1 MFTQSKLNQLGPIQF
16 GLFCGTAAVPEEL
29 RIDRHSND
37 FHLTQ
42 STRAPNLLLTPRI
55 NQSYDSNIYMT
66 LTEAVTPLDTKTR
79 ILNAAEKLFGLNG
92 FDATSLRDITAEAQ
106 VNLAAV
112 NYHFQSKDS
121 LIDAIIE
128 RRILPINQ
136 RRFEMLDAAGHPP
149 GVEQVV
155 EAFLAPLLML
165 EVLPAVPLIGRVL
178 SNPSQFVERVYKKH
192 LQHVA
197 ERFSQAIREA
207 IPELSQEDAFWR
219 LHFMAGCMT
228 HVLALSSVLP
238 MMSGQAVDRHAL
250 MRRLVNFIAAG
261 LRAPVPANTNA
272 ADPMRKEP

>member
-1 MFTQSKLNQLGPIQF
+1 
-16 GLFCGTAAVPEEL
+16 
-29 RIDRHSND
+29 
-37 FHLTQ
+37 
-42 STRAPNLLLTPRI
+42 
-55 NQSYDSNIYMT
+55 MT
-66 LTEAVTPLDTKTR
+66 LTEAVTPFDTKTR
-79 ILNAAEKLFGLNG
+79 ILNAAEKLFGMNG

-136 RRFEMLDAAGHPP
+136 RRFEMLGAAGDSPS
-149 GVEQVV
+149 VEQIV
-155 EAFLAPLLML
+155 EAFLTPLLML

-197 ERFSQAIREA
+197 ERFSQAIRDA
-207 IPELSQEDAFWR
+207 IPGLSAEDAFWR

-238 MMSGQAVDRHAL
+238 MMSGQPIDRHAL
-250 MRRLVNFIAAG
+250 MRRLVSFISAG
-261 LRAPVPANTNA
+261 MRAPVA
-272 ADPMRKEP
+272 ATSMTEGS

>member
-1 MFTQSKLNQLGPIQF
+1 MISMESI
-16 GLFCGTAAVPEEL
+16 
-29 RIDRHSND
+29 
-37 FHLTQ
+37 
-42 STRAPNLLLTPRI
+42 
-55 NQSYDSNIYMT
+55 
-66 LTEAVTPLDTKTR
+66 TPLDTKTR
-79 ILNAAEKLFGLNG
+79 ILDAAEKLFGMNG

-121 LIDAIIE
+121 LIDAVIE

-149 GVEQVV
+149 SVDQIV
-155 EAFLAPLLML
+155 EAFLAPMLML
-165 EVLPAVPLIGRVL
+165 EVLPAVPVIGRVL

-207 IPELSQEDAFWR
+207 IPGLSPEEAFWR

-228 HVLALSSVLP
+228 HILALSSVLP
-238 MMSGQAVDRHAL
+238 LISGQPVDRHAL
-250 MRRLVNFIAAG
+250 MRRLVNFITAG
-261 LRAPVPANTNA
+261 LRAPVA
-272 ADPMRKEP
+272 ATTPVPQI

>member
-1 MFTQSKLNQLGPIQF
+1 
-16 GLFCGTAAVPEEL
+16 
-29 RIDRHSND
+29 
-37 FHLTQ
+37 
-42 STRAPNLLLTPRI
+42 
-55 NQSYDSNIYMT
+55 MT
-66 LTEAVTPLDTKTR
+66 VTVMASFDTKTR
-79 ILNAAEKLFGLNG
+79 ILNGAEKLFGING

-136 RRFEMLDAAGHPP
+136 RRFEMLEAAGHPP
-149 GVEQVV
+149 SVEQVV
-155 EAFLAPLLML
+155 EAFLAPLL

-192 LQHVA
+192 LKHVA

-207 IPELSQEDAFWR
+207 LPELSPEEAFWR

-228 HVLALSSVLP
+228 HVLTLSSVLP
-238 MMSGQAVDRHAL
+238 LLSGQPVDRDAL

-261 LRAPVPANTNA
+261 LRAPVPANINV
-272 ADPMRKEP
+272 PNPVRKES

>member
-1 MFTQSKLNQLGPIQF
+1 MIATEP
-16 GLFCGTAAVPEEL
+16 
-29 RIDRHSND
+29 
-37 FHLTQ
+37 
-42 STRAPNLLLTPRI
+42 LTPF
-55 NQSYDSNIYMT
+55 
-66 LTEAVTPLDTKTR
+66 DTKTR
-79 ILNAAEKLFGLNG
+79 ILNAAERLFGMNG

-136 RRFEMLDAAGHPP
+136 RRFEMLDSAGHPP
-149 GVEQVV
+149 SVEQIV
-155 EAFLAPLLML
+155 EAFLAPMLMP

-178 SNPSQFVERVYKKH
+178 SNPSQFVDRVYKKH

-197 ERFSQAIREA
+197 ERFSNAIREA
-207 IPELSQEDAFWR
+207 LPELSPDEIFWR

-238 MMSGQAVDRHAL
+238 LMSGQPVDRQAL
-250 MRRLVNFIAAG
+250 MRRLANFVAAG
-261 LRAPVPANTNA
+261 LRAPVAAAPNVANSMSRNQ
-272 ADPMRKEP
+272 